1 MGEVYGPYNENG
13 FVKATKLI
21 DSKFIADSAK
31 VRHIL
36 IPYLGSFRSGPEVSK
51 SKEEAKKTADSIL
64 RVLNMFRTLKILSAV
79 FLASSLDLETSGP
92 LLKEPK

>member
-1 MGEVYGPYNENG
+1 MYLNHLYPSFAENIYNLNKGDVYGPYNENG

-36 IPYLGSFRSGPEVSK
+36 ILYTVPLEAVPDVTK
-51 SKEEAKKTADSIL
+51 SKEQAKKTADSI
-64 RVLNMFRTLKILSAV
+64 
-79 FLASSLDLETSGP
+79 
-92 LLKEPK
+92 